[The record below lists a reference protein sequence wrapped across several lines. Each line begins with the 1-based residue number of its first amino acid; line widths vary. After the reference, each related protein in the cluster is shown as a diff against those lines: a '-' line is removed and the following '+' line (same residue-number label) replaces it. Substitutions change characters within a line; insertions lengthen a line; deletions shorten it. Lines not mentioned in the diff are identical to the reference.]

1 MRASHLQKLRARSC
15 SMQGGICFYCR
26 LPMGADVTAEHLVA
40 RMDGGKNTRS
50 NIVAACRRCNALRH
64 GLFPG
69 AAPDPE
75 TYQAYVLLMRMAGLW
90 GGESAGSGSRS
101 SDPTGRAR

>member
-1 MRASHLQKLRARSC
+1 
-15 SMQGGICFYCR
+15 MQGGICFYCR
-26 LPMGADVTAEHLVA
+26 LPMGKNVTAEHLVP

-64 GLFPG
+64 GLFPD

-75 TYQAYVLLMRMAGLW
+75 TYQAYVLLMNMAGLW
-90 GGESAGSGSRS
+90 GGEATGSAARRSGEAG
-101 SDPTGRAR
+101 PAR